1 MLELQ
6 STDSET
12 GFGRQLLKIMDS
24 LLFYSETVCSHNSKS
39 ILSKNTI
46 LFSKRC
52 RHDDRWHFPCCNINT
67 SPYATG
73 GSTKKFIQFSG
84 SVMSDTLWPRGLQH
98 ARFPCPSLTPRAYS
112 NSCPS
117 HWWCHPA
124 ISFSVIPFSF
134 CLQTF
139 PASGSFPMSWFFALG
154 GQSIEISASASVLP
168 LGLTGWISLQSKGP
182 SRVFSHTTVQKH
194 QFFSTQLSL

>member
-73 GSTKKFIQFSG
+73 GSTKKFSSVAQSCLTLCDPVDCSTPGFPVHHQLPEPTQTHVHGVGDAIQ
-84 SVMSDTLWPRGLQH
+84 
-98 ARFPCPSLTPRAYS
+98 
-112 NSCPS
+112 PS
-117 HWWCHPA
+117 HSLSSPSPPA
-124 ISFSVIPFSF
+124 PNP
-134 CLQTF
+134 CLFQWVT
-139 PASGSFPMSWFFALG
+139 
-154 GQSIEISASASVLP
+154 
-168 LGLTGWISLQSKGP
+168 TSLNGI
-182 SRVFSHTTVQKH
+182 
-194 QFFSTQLSL
+194 